1 VLPAESSCNRTTPSH
16 HACSDG
22 CLPAVKSLAA
32 GAAGAADA
40 SGAGSS
46 TAAAACSTLR
56 ALQLT
61 DLTDQLAGKPG
72 LWQALGQLTQLTRV
86 ELGMRQHVVAVSVER
101 MRAVRALPALR
112 ALALGNIGR
121 AKDDKDGALQ
131 PQLQL
136 QLLAELTALQRLQL
150 CAGFEAWQPVLG
162 ALGGL
167 TQLTS
172 LQLAQGASYYTGCR
186 CPDQADLSSLPASLV
201 ELELDER
208 MQPTGWGALPQ
219 LRHLVAPQGL

>member
-1 VLPAESSCNRTTPSH
+1 MRARCLRTTPSH

-46 TAAAACSTLR
+46 TAAAAGSALR
-56 ALQLT
+56 ALQLIDVT
-61 DLTDQLAGKPG
+61 DELAGKPG
-72 LWQALGQLTQLTRV
+72 LWHALGQLTQLTRV
-86 ELGMRQHVVAVSVER
+86 ELGMHRGVVAVSVER

-112 ALALGNIGR
+112 ALALGNIGH

-150 CAGFEAWQPVLG
+150 RAAFEAWQPVLG

-172 LQLAQGASYYTGCR
+172 LQLAKGAGWFAGCFW
-186 CPDQADLSSLPASLV
+186 PQQADLSSLPASLV
-201 ELELDER
+201 ELELDEW
-208 MQPTGWGALPQ
+208 MQPTGWGVLPQ
-219 LRHLVAPQGL
+219 LRHLVVPKGL

>member
-1 VLPAESSCNRTTPSH
+1 VLPAESSCNRTIPSH

-32 GAAGAADA
+32 GAAGA

-46 TAAAACSTLR
+46 TAAAAGSTLR

-86 ELGMRQHVVAVSVER
+86 ELGMQGVVAVSVEF

-121 AKDDKDGALQ
+121 AKDYTDGDM
-131 PQLQL
+131 QLQL

-150 CAGFEAWQPVLG
+150 CARYEAWQPVLG
-162 ALGGL
+162 ALGGM
-167 TQLTS
+167 TQLTR
-172 LQLAQGASYYTGCR
+172 LQLAQGVDYYPGCFW
-186 CPDQADLSSLPASLV
+186 PQQADLSSLPASLV

-208 MQPTGWGALPQ
+208 MHPTGWGALPQ

>member
-1 VLPAESSCNRTTPSH
+1 VLPAESSCIRTTPPH

-46 TAAAACSTLR
+46 TAAAASSALR

-61 DLTDQLAGKPG
+61 DLTGHLAGKPG

-86 ELGMRQHVVAVSVER
+86 ELGMRQHVVAVSVEF

-112 ALALGNIGR
+112 ALALGSFGR
-121 AKDDKDGALQ
+121 AKDYTDGAL
-131 PQLQL
+131 QLQL

-150 CAGFEAWQPVLG
+150 CAGYEAWQPVLG

-167 TQLTS
+167 TQLTR
-172 LQLAQGASYYTGCR
+172 LQLAQDSDYDTGCYWS
-186 CPDQADLSSLPASLV
+186 DQADLSSLPASLV
-201 ELELDER
+201 ELELDGW
-208 MQPTGWGALPQ
+208 MQPAGWGALPQ